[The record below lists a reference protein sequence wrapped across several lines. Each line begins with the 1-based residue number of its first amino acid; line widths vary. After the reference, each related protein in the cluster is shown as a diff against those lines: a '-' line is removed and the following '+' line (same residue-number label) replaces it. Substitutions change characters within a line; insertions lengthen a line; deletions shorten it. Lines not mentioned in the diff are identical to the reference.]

1 MKNSPSLIFLLIITA
16 LSVFAVSAQKP
27 AERGQ
32 AREFCSNNNWSNDN
46 QVSFH
51 ELRQMTLPA
60 TGSVAVDAGQ
70 NGGIHVAGTNRSDIL
85 VRACVQAWGTS
96 DEAAKALAS
105 SVKISES
112 PEIKADS
119 SLNDS
124 HWSVSYEISVPRN
137 TDLRL
142 SAHNGGISIE
152 SVEGRLEF
160 ETMNGGVNLRDV
172 SGDVKGRTTNGGV
185 RVALS
190 GGSWRG
196 SGLDV
201 QTTNGGVSLT
211 LPVSYAANIETGTTN
226 GGYKSDIPSLN
237 VTTED
242 YRGDMSIPRRR
253 GGRINTA
260 LNGGGAPIRLITTNG
275 GVNISSSE
283 NGSRN

>member
-1 MKNSPSLIFLLIITA
+1 MKNLPSLIFLLIIAA

-70 NGGIHVAGTNRSDIL
+70 NGGVRVIGTNRSDVL

-96 DEAAKALAS
+96 DEAAKALVS
-105 SVKISES
+105 SIKISEGA
-112 PEIKADS
+112 EIKAHS

-190 GGSWRG
+190 GGAWRG
-196 SGLDV
+196 NGLDV
-201 QTTNGGVSLT
+201 QTTNGGVSLVI
-211 LPVSYAANIETGTTN
+211 PESYAANIETGTTN

-237 VTTED
+237 VTQED
-242 YRGDMSIPRRR
+242 IRGDMSGRRR
-253 GGRINTA
+253 GNSINTA
-260 LNGGGAPIRLITTNG
+260 LNCGGAPIRLITTNG
-275 GVNISSSE
+275 GVHISSAENSE
-283 NGSRN
+283 RY